1 MRAHYLTLAAAAVLA
16 AQEPRLSTTS
26 RLVIAPATVVD
37 RSGRFVDDLRD
48 GDFELYD
55 NGVPRR
61 TQLDFTYF
69 PISLVIAVQSGSAA
83 AEMVNKT
90 RRIGS
95 MIEPL
100 VIGERGEAAVIT
112 FDSEVKL
119 LADFTSDSGKVRDAL
134 RAISF
139 GNSGAS
145 IIDAV
150 SEAVRMLA
158 GRAGNR
164 RRVLLLISEARDRS
178 SKGKLDDALLLAGR
192 EDVAVY
198 ALTTNL
204 HASAFTAKPGE
215 MPAPEGG
222 LGLNLIAVFSELRHI
237 AKTNVAE
244 AFARATGGDHLSF
257 LKQRA
262 LELAVSR
269 VGEELHSQY
278 LLSFQAAAAED
289 SPDFHRIEV
298 RVKNRPELVVRS
310 RPGYWMPR

>member
-1 MRAHYLTLAAAAVLA
+1 MRAHHLTLVAAAAVLA

-37 RSGRFVDDLRD
+37 RDGKFVDGLRD

-55 NGVPRR
+55 NGVPRH
-61 TQLDFTYF
+61 TQVDFTYF
-69 PISLVIAVQSGSAA
+69 PISLVIAVQSSSAA

-112 FDSEVKL
+112 FDAEVKL
-119 LADFTSDSGKVRDAL
+119 LTDFTSDSVKVRDAL

-150 SEAVRMLA
+150 SEGVRMLA

-178 SKGKLDDALLLAGR
+178 SKTKLDDALVLAGR
-192 EDVAVY
+192 ENAAIY
-198 ALTTNL
+198 ALTTSL
-204 HASAFTAKPGE
+204 HASAFAATP
-215 MPAPEGG
+215 PPEGG
-222 LGLNLIAVFSELRHI
+222 EGLNRIAVFSELRHI
-237 AKTNVAE
+237 AKANVAE

-262 LELAVSR
+262 LERAVSR

-278 LLSFQAAAAED
+278 LLSFQAAADD

-310 RPGYWMPR
+310 RPGYWMPQ